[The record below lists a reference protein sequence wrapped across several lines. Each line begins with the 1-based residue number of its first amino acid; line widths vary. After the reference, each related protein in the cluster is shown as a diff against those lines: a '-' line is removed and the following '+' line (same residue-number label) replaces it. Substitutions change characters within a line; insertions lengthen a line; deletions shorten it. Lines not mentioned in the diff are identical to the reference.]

1 MKRLFLLLC
10 VVSSMPLCVNAQEVE
25 KTGNAESIEKT
36 DKAENAEKEERP
48 SFGRRLTKYVSV
60 PKFGGYFIG
69 KYKQY
74 DFS

>member
-48 SFGRRLTKYVSV
+48 SFGRR
-60 PKFGGYFIG
+60 
-69 KYKQY
+69 
-74 DFS
+74 